1 MILCDTNILI
11 EFYKGQ
17 SNIISELRT
26 IGQHQLTI
34 STITQAELY
43 FGAINKEE
51 LKKIKYHTSLLDII
65 PLGNDVSHKF
75 ITLMEKYSLSHKL
88 SIPDSLIAATAI
100 IHQLELYT
108 LNTKDFRFISEL
120 TMYNHATY

>member
-11 EFYKGQ
+11 EFYKGK
-17 SNIISELRT
+17 SNIVSELRT
-26 IGQHQLTI
+26 IEQHQLAI
-34 STITQAELY
+34 SIITQAELY

-51 LKKIKYHTSLLDII
+51 LKKIKYNISLLNII
-65 PLGNDVSHKF
+65 PLDNDVSHEF
-75 ITLMEKYSLSHKL
+75 ITLMEKYSLSHKP

-120 TMYNHATY
+120 TMYEPVT